1 MAERRKARYRIAA
14 SRRIS
19 DGVPRSASEYAVDLA
34 RHDEIVLVQSFD
46 LLGAQGADRVT
57 PAEADVR
64 VMAFGLGKLTEFLNK
79 GERFPEIAELKGPL
93 DAMGIV
99 TQLPIGS
106 LYLEVLG
113 FITREWRDAAA
124 TGRACLLG
132 ALVERTDVGRERRDI
147 ALAEIGEELRRM
159 L

>member
-1 MAERRKARYRIAA
+1 MIGRAIRPIEHPI
-14 SRRIS
+14 
-19 DGVPRSASEYAVDLA
+19 ELA
-34 RHDEIVLVQSFD
+34 RHDKIVLVQSLD

-79 GERFPEIAELKGPL
+79 GERFPEIAESKGPL
-93 DAMGIV
+93 DAMSIV

-124 TGRACLLG
+124 TRGACLLG
-132 ALVERTDVGRERRDI
+132 ERLSCSCPQANYQGNRGRTLIDRSPRTRSR
-147 ALAEIGEELRRM
+147 ASR
-159 L
+159 